1 MFYHQTEGWSLLDSF
16 YFSFISLI
24 PTGVNAGLI
33 PEATISKWFTSLFC
47 IKLNIRNNLTMVM
60 ILKNCEYNN
69 DKEMIAMCYEN
80 EWRLNRQTLW
90 FTILHTII
98 IFNIVIDFEFLI

>member
-1 MFYHQTEGWSLLDSF
+1 
-16 YFSFISLI
+16 
-24 PTGVNAGLI
+24 
-33 PEATISKWFTSLFC
+33 
-47 IKLNIRNNLTMVM
+47 
-60 ILKNCEYNN
+60 
-69 DKEMIAMCYEN
+69 MCYEN